1 MDAYLIDSDD
11 LKAISLINNNVEDSI
26 IRVTIQ
32 RVQKAV
38 VRPILGTL
46 LYKRLVKGIEDSDL
60 NADEVILLED
70 YIAPLMAAA
79 CDRKAINH
87 TTYQIRNKTTG
98 KGLDP
103 NITAVD
109 QGENLR
115 LDNDIRQDIEVAKD
129 DLIGYLRDNCE
140 LYPQYKDYQSSFENK
155 APLIKKKFNG
165 ISFI

>member
-32 RVQKAV
+32 RVQKSI

-46 LYKRLVKGIEDSDL
+46 LYKRLIQGIEDNDL
-60 NADEVILLED
+60 NSDEITLLED

-98 KGLDP
+98 KGLDQ

-115 LDNDIRQDIEVAKD
+115 LDNDIREDIEVAKA
-129 DLIGYLRDNCE
+129 DLIGYLKDNCGK
-140 LYPQYKDYQSSFENK
+140 YPEYQNPEVSYENK
-155 APLIKKKFNG
+155 APLKSKKFNG